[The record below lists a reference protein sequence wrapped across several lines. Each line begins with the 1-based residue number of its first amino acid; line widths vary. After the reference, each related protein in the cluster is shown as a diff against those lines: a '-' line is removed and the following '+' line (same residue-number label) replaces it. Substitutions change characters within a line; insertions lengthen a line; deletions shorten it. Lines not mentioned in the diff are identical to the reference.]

1 MRIGLV
7 AAALA
12 CLACSAP
19 PPPNRID
26 QIRAFVE
33 APGNEQASVLWL
45 RALGVEALEAPC
57 EGKFAEILHRQSAAG
72 QEADCRFTIDGPFAE
87 AVLVSRSALGDL
99 PEIRGLLD
107 LEAVEAYVLW
117 SERPERVGLN
127 RIEEDGEPGIEIDA
141 DAAENDLILV
151 RVPFAEGW
159 TVDGPARLERDPI
172 GYVLLRPE
180 QTGRQTFRLR
190 RAAAAPTTATAKAPE
205 WTIVEYPRIHPEGV
219 VQPGQRYLV
228 VYGENFTP
236 GMTNALIDGR
246 RIEAVFSSETQLN
259 FRLPADVAPGSHE
272 FQVETPVGRS
282 HALTIEV
289 QAEARP

>member
-1 MRIGLV
+1 MRIALV

-19 PPPNRID
+19 PPANRID
-26 QIRAFVE
+26 QIRAFVQ

-57 EGKFAEILHRQSAAG
+57 QGKFAEILHRPSTSEK
-72 QEADCRFTIDGPFAE
+72 EADCLFTVDGPFAE
-87 AVLVSRSALGDL
+87 AVLVSRSAFEQL

-117 SERPERVGLN
+117 SERPERVGLK
-127 RIEEDGEPGIEIDA
+127 RSEAGIEIDA
-141 DAAENDLILV
+141 DVAENNLILV
-151 RVPFAEGW
+151 RLPFADGW
-159 TVDGPARLERDPI
+159 AVDEPARLERDPI

-180 QTGRQTFRLR
+180 QTGRRTFRLR
-190 RAAAAPTTATAKAPE
+190 RAAAAATSAPE
-205 WTIVEYPRIHPEGV
+205 WTAVEYPRIHPEGV

-236 GMTNALIDGR
+236 GMTHALVDDQK
-246 RIEAVFSSETQLN
+246 IEAVFSSETQLN
-259 FRLPADVAPGSHE
+259 LQLPAEVAPGPHE
-272 FQVETPVGRS
+272 LQVETPAGRS
-282 HALTIEV
+282 HALTVDI
-289 QAEARP
+289 QAEDRP